1 MSFKKFIPSP
11 IEKRDDLKSEWLLDW
26 YSINYAI
33 MSYVGLSV
41 QDPSIAIKDELG
53 DLYTGNNNNDNQ
65 MIKKSD
71 SMISFL
77 SNCSSIDSSFANRS
91 SQSTLLSWS
100 SSTFPTKSLCQEE
113 NNVPKRLHVSN
124 IPFRFRE
131 ADLKNLFLPFGPILD
146 VEIIFNERG
155 SKGFGFLTF
164 ANEKNANQA
173 MAQING
179 AIVEG
184 RKIEVNNATV
194 KGQSKKPNSTSNG
207 QSNKSTN
214 RQINGHLNEPLTVTS
229 LLNKT
234 MAYYTYQK
242 KRY

>member
-1 MSFKKFIPSP
+1 MDFPLRI
-11 IEKRDDLKSEWLLDW
+11 I
-26 YSINYAI
+26 
-33 MSYVGLSV
+33 
-41 QDPSIAIKDELG
+41 
-53 DLYTGNNNNDNQ
+53 
-65 MIKKSD
+65 
-71 SMISFL
+71 FL
-77 SNCSSIDSSFANRS
+77 SFF
-91 SQSTLLSWS
+91 Q
-100 SSTFPTKSLCQEE
+100 Q
-113 NNVPKRLHVSN
+113 
-124 IPFRFRE
+124 
-131 ADLKNLFLPFGPILD
+131 FGPILD

-155 SKGFGFLTF
+155 SKGFGFVTF
-164 ANEKNANQA
+164 ASTSDADKAREQLNET
-173 MAQING
+173 
-179 AIVEG
+179 IVEG